1 MSHIPEELRY
11 NESHEWVRQEE
22 DGTVTVWI
30 TDHAQAQLGDLVYVE
45 LPEPGLSL
53 QANESLGVVESV
65 KAASDIYSPIGGRVV
80 AVNTAL
86 ADAPE
91 QVNADPYGE
100 GWLVRL
106 APEDPGEIGALL
118 DSEGYQAMLDSENE

>member
-11 NESHEWVRQEE
+11 NDSHEWVRQEE
-22 DGTVTVWI
+22 DGTVTVGI

-45 LPEPGLSL
+45 RPEPGASL

-118 DSEGYQAMLDSENE
+118 DSEGYQAVLDSENE

>member
-1 MSHIPEELRY
+1 M
-11 NESHEWVRQEE
+11 
-22 DGTVTVWI
+22 GI

>member
-1 MSHIPEELRY
+1 MSEVPEGLRY
-11 NESHEWVRQEE
+11 TKDHEWAKVEG
-22 DGTVTVWI
+22 DMVTVGI

>member
-22 DGTVTVWI
+22 DGTVTVGI

-65 KAASDIYSPIGGRVV
+65 EAASDIYSPIGGRVV